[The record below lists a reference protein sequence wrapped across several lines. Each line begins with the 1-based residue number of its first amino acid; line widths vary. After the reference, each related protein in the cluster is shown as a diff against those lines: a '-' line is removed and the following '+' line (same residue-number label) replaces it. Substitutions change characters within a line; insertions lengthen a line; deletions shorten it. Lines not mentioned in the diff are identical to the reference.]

1 MLRILKGYPFSH
13 CQSVIAKRNQ
23 LRDKSA
29 SLLPPTEKEAPGS
42 KDHIM
47 ASFLSIRPLASF
59 TSQRPQSLGVL
70 AAVVLMIAAMLS
82 GCGQSTDTSKSSGTP
97 AVVARP
103 PDPNDPVVAKVNG
116 TEIRQ
121 SDLKIAEEDL
131 GQNSAALSPDAKR
144 DYLVTYL
151 ADIIL
156 VAGAAEGKKIGDNV
170 DFQRHLVHVRNKLL
184 AEFMLQAEIN
194 AAVTDD
200 AMRKVYEDA
209 TKGMS
214 DEQEVRARHIL
225 IRVADVTDEKASK
238 DAEAKIKA
246 IIERLNKGEDF
257 TKLASE
263 LTEDPSGKQNGG
275 DLDYFTKDQ
284 MVPEFSTVAFQ
295 LEKGQI
301 SGPIKTQFGW
311 HVLKVED
318 KRNRQPPEFDKV
330 KDQVKTIVTRKAQG
344 DFIAKLR
351 EGAKIERLDKPAEKK

>member
-1 MLRILKGYPFSH
+1 LGLLAAAALL
-13 CQSVIAKRNQ
+13 IA
-23 LRDKSA
+23 
-29 SLLPPTEKEAPGS
+29 P
-42 KDHIM
+42 
-47 ASFLSIRPLASF
+47 
-59 TSQRPQSLGVL
+59 VL
-70 AAVVLMIAAMLS
+70 A
-82 GCGQSTDTSKSSGTP
+82 GCGQSTDTSKSSGSTP
-97 AVVARP
+97 VVSRA
-103 PDPNDPVVAKVNG
+103 PDPNDSVIAKVNG

-121 SDLKIAEEDL
+121 SDLTIAEEDL

-144 DYLVTYL
+144 DYLITYL

-156 VAGAAEGKKIGDNV
+156 VAKEAEGKKIGEGA
-170 DFQRHLVHVRNKLL
+170 DFQLRLAHVRNKLL

-194 AAVTDD
+194 AAATDA

-209 TKGMS
+209 TKGLG

-225 IRVADVTDEKASK
+225 IRVADQTDEKASK
-238 DAEAKIKA
+238 EAEAKIKE
-246 IIERLNKGEDF
+246 IIEQLNKGEDF
-257 TKLASE
+257 AKLANE

-330 KDQVKTIVTRKAQG
+330 KDQVKTIVMRKAQA
-344 DFIAKLR
+344 DFISKLR